1 MTDGPARLAQQIDE
15 LQGSMLAMECFVN
28 SLAGALSPDARQVV
42 QALHATETAAF
53 RAALRDC
60 TAPQATVDAFERDAR
75 RAVTI
80 LGQPAG

>member
-1 MTDGPARLAQQIDE
+1 VTNEPARLAQQIDE

-53 RAALRDC
+53 RSALRNS
-60 TAPQATVDAFERDAR
+60 TAPQATVDAFERDVG

-80 LGQPAG
+80 LGQPAE